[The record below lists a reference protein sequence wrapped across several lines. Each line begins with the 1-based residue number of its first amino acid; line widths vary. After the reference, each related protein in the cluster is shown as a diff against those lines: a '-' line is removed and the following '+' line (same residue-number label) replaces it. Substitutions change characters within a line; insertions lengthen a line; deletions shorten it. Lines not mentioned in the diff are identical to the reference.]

1 TATRPSAVDVSEVLQ
16 HSQARLSICVSGPR
30 VPLAAI
36 VVYISAIS
44 PSSSLGML
52 RPSSQIAPSLASE
65 VATSETKP
73 CWRFLPSRCGISG
86 FVQVVPPSLENTRLT
101 SYASD
106 RGPTLATNQSAASV
120 PSDRT
125 ASEGTSASLTNQFVP
140 RAIVLGAD
148 QPWAPRTEKRRT

>member
-1 TATRPSAVDVSEVLQ
+1 M
-16 HSQARLSICVSGPR
+16 
-30 VPLAAI
+30 
-36 VVYISAIS
+36 VVYINAIS

-52 RPSSQIAPSLASE
+52 RPSSQMAASLASG
-65 VATSETKP
+65 VGTIETNP
-73 CWRFLPSRCGISG
+73 CRRFLPSRCGISG
-86 FVQVVPPSLENTRLT
+86 LLHVVPPSLESTRLT

-120 PSDRT
+120 PSEST
-125 ASEGTSASLTNQFVP
+125 ASEGTSASLTNQLAP